1 MAYKKGSIMSERVE
15 FRRYLEQNGVLDAL
29 TNAMTALYN
38 EVEKPDHAMDF
49 LKRHIIALEAEA
61 LASQKAELEQKCQVL
76 TVENQMLRSKLMQY
90 EPSSETAD

>member
-1 MAYKKGSIMSERVE
+1 MAHKKGSIMSERVE

-38 EVEKPDHAMDF
+38 EVEKPDHAMGF
-49 LKRHIIALEAEA
+49 LKRHIIAVEAEA
-61 LASQKAELEQKCQVL
+61 LASQKAELEQKCQIL
-76 TVENQMLRSKLMQY
+76 TEDNLTLRSKLMQY